1 MSGEAPI
8 ITATIAFGMGIDKAD
23 IRRVIHYNLPKS
35 LENYTQEIGRAGRDG
50 NPANCELLACPDD
63 LRILE
68 NFIYGD
74 TPSPNAVR
82 RGIDQILKAGDKFDL
97 SLWELSGVNDIRPLV
112 INTLLT
118 YLELDGY
125 IAATSPFYT
134 TYKLKF
140 LRLPDQ
146 VLLGYDEDQRD
157 FLRKLFATGEEA
169 RLWTTIKIDDA
180 AAELD
185 TDRPHIVKALTQLE
199 THGDLVLKP
208 SGVRQGYRLLK
219 HPEDFDALTERLQQ
233 LFLRREQQDL
243 DRLQQVLAYA
253 GTPDCYNQH
262 LLKHFGEDMPQ
273 PCGHCHNCTTSPD
286 LRPATLDLQPSE
298 HSEFDLQQSEFDLLQ
313 SLLKEKHA
321 PLRTP
326 RQLSRFLCGLTSPAT
341 TRAWY
346 KPAGARRKSRLT
358 HHDAFGLLAD
368 HPFADILAHCES
380 LVIP

>member
-50 NPANCELLACPDD
+50 QASTCELLACADD
-63 LRILE
+63 LRVLE

-74 TPSPNAVR
+74 TPSPNSVR
-82 RGIDQILKAGDKFDL
+82 RVLDQILKAGDTFDL
-97 SLWELSGVNDIRPLV
+97 SLWELSGTNDIRPLV

-140 LRLPDQ
+140 LRTPEQ
-146 VLLGYDEDQRD
+146 VLLGYDERRKK
-157 FLRKLFATGEEA
+157 FLQDLFATGKEA
-169 RLWTTIKIDDA
+169 RLWTTINIDEA
-180 AAELD
+180 AMVLGTE
-185 TDRPHIVKALTQLE
+185 RQRIVKALTHLE
-199 THGDLVLKP
+199 THGDLVLQP
-208 SGVRQGYRLLK
+208 SGVRQGYRRLK
-219 HPEDFDALTERLQQ
+219 QPDDFDTLTGRMQQ

-253 GTPDCYNQH
+253 ETPGCLNQH
-262 LLKHFGEDMPQ
+262 LLDHFGEGMPD
-273 PCGHCHNCTTSPD
+273 PCGHCANCISDSPLPGSAIPLPTSVPPD
-286 LRPATLDLQPSE
+286 ITAADFALIR
-298 HSEFDLQQSEFDLLQ
+298 
-313 SLLKEKHA
+313 SLLDEKIA

-326 RQLSRFLCGLTSPAT
+326 RQLARFLCGLTSPAT
-341 TRAWY
+341 TRAWHT
-346 KPAGARRKSRLT
+346 PAGSKRKARLT
-358 HHDAFGLLAD
+358 SHDAFGLLQG
-368 HPFADILAHCES
+368 HPFADVLAHCES